1 MECPVCYAAD
11 AKLTIRCGH
20 AFCKACVTK
29 WLESSKEGGKPGC
42 PMCRTP
48 IHFKGLQKIEQ
59 ALEEKR
65 YDNQCEEVVSEAFD
79 TVFEEYERDIET
91 WADIPNIKAFFS
103 WTTMCHL
110 RYLENAV
117 SVLRDIDGMA
127 PDDIVEFL
135 YEGGVDVNY
144 KRELKR
150 INKHEWSRRDKVQTK
165 VSRRAPRMSIRR

>member
-20 AFCKACVTK
+20 AFCKAFVTK
-29 WLESSKEGGKPGC
+29 WLESSREGGKPGC

-79 TVFEEYERDIET
+79 SVFEEYERDLEM
-91 WADIPNIKAFFS
+91 WGEYPLLMSFFS
-103 WTTMCHL
+103 RMTMNHL

-117 SVLRDIDGMA
+117 SVLRDIDYMY
-127 PDDIVEFL
+127 PEDIEEGL
-135 YEGGVDVNY
+135 YEGWVGVNY
-144 KRELKR
+144 NRELKR
-150 INKHEWSRRDKVQTK
+150 LNKQEWKQRDKFQTK
-165 VSRRAPRMSIRR
+165 VPRRAPRMSIRR